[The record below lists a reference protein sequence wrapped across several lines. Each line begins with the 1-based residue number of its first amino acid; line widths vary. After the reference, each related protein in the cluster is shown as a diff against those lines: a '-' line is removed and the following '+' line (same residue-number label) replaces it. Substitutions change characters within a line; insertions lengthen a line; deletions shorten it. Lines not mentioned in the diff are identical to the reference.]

1 MEFPIE
7 TQEAFDA
14 AIGERLERLKRK
26 VRGEYADYDELRGKA
41 EGYDAAQARVAE
53 LEGEAQG
60 LRDRMEREALAAK
73 VAEEGSS
80 PRVRGAVVEELAC
93 VADAGIIP
101 ACAGSSAGPRHTE
114 GRGWDHPRVC
124 GEQGA
129 RRERVPSEPGS
140 SPRVRGAD

>member
-14 AIGERLERLKRK
+14 AIGERLERLERK

-80 PRVRGAVVEELAC
+80 PRVRGAGRVEGE
-93 VADAGIIP
+93 VRHGEGIIP
-101 ACAGSSAGPRHTE
+101 ACAGSRP
-114 GRGWDHPRVC
+114 
-124 GEQGA
+124 
-129 RRERVPSEPGS
+129 
-140 SPRVRGAD
+140 

>member
-14 AIGERLERLKRK
+14 VIGERLERLERK

-73 VAEEGSS
+73 VAEEFEVPAALVSGSGEDEMRAS
-80 PRVRGAVVEELAC
+80 AKALA
-93 VADAGIIP
+93 DW
-101 ACAGSSAGPRHTE
+101 
-114 GRGWDHPRVC
+114 GRPMS
-124 GEQGA
+124 GA
-129 RRERVPSEPGS
+129 RVPRPGAFDSRGGGGDAFDEAKRTLAAQMFGGSE
-140 SPRVRGAD
+140 D

>member
-14 AIGERLERLKRK
+14 AIGERLERLERK

-80 PRVRGAVVEELAC
+80 PRVRGAGLRLQWVH
-93 VADAGIIP
+93 DPRGIIP
-101 ACAGSSAGPRHTE
+101 ACAGSSPRRPSSAPGT
-114 GRGWDHPRVC
+114 RDHPRVC
-124 GEQGA
+124 GEQA
-129 RRERVPSEPGS
+129 SLLPLLQ
-140 SPRVRGAD
+140 PR